1 MLSAARAELREAR
14 QVEASRE
21 CQSPQVQHQGI
32 PLTNLSFDI
41 SLCVPLRPLWLK
53 PFAPF
58 PYFAVKRSSLPYIKA
73 NRRSRRN
80 ALACGRRLPQDNA

>member
-41 SLCVPLRPLWLK
+41 SLRVPLRPLWLILCVLCVLCGET
-53 PFAPF
+53 FF
-58 PYFAVKRSSLPYIKA
+58 TSSHQ
-73 NRRSRRN
+73 S
-80 ALACGRRLPQDNA
+80 

>member
-41 SLCVPLRPLWLK
+41 SICVPLRPLWLT
-53 PFAPF
+53 PLRLSVLCGETLFT
-58 PYFAVKRSSLPYIKA
+58 SLHQ
-73 NRRSRRN
+73 S
-80 ALACGRRLPQDNA
+80 

>member
-41 SLCVPLRPLWLK
+41 SLRVPLRPLWLN

-58 PYFAVKRSSLPYIKA
+58 AVKRFSLPNIKA